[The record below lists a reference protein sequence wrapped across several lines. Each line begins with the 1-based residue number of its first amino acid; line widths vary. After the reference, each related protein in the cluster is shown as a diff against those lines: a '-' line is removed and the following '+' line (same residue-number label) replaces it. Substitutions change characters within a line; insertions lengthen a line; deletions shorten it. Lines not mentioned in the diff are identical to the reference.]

1 MNLAWIK
8 ALHLAAVMIWIGG
21 MLSLSLA
28 IASLSANREPR
39 SRQEL
44 RLIGVVRKW
53 DGMVT
58 TPAMLLVWILGLT
71 MAHQAGWFLSRWLW
85 IKLPIVA
92 LLSGLHGVQSGTL
105 RRITGDAGRP
115 PPAFLKV
122 SAPFVV
128 AAVTVVAVLAVTKP
142 F

>member
-1 MNLAWIK
+1 MTLAWIK

-21 MLSLSLA
+21 MVSQSLA
-28 IASLSANREPR
+28 IAALRAGGQPR
-39 SRQEL
+39 SRPDL
-44 RLIGVVRKW
+44 GFVAVVRKW

-71 MAHQAGWFLSRWLW
+71 MAQQAGWFSSPWLW
-85 IKLPIVA
+85 VKLPIVA
-92 LLSGLHGVQSGTL
+92 LLSGLHGVQSGVL
-105 RRITGDAGRP
+105 RRIAGDAGQT
-115 PPAFLKV
+115 PPAFLNL

-128 AAVTVVAVLAVTKP
+128 AAVIVVAALAVTKP